1 MEHSQLDRRR
11 FLGGATT
18 GAALTLAAGA
28 FGLLASGPARAL
40 EAPAGK
46 VILTIRGSVTNANDS
61 GAASFDLAMLQKLP
75 SQTFSTKTPWFPQPR
90 KFTGVTLQAMLDA
103 VGASG
108 TQSASVKAI
117 ALNDYRVDI
126 PLEDFTKHG
135 AMLAY
140 WVDDKPM
147 TVREKGPLIIIYPFD
162 DEPELRN
169 ALHYSR
175 AIWQLRSLELR

>member
-1 MEHSQLDRRR
+1 MEHLSLDRRR
-11 FLGGATT
+11 FLGGAAS
-18 GAALTLAAGA
+18 GAALSIVVGASALIAPAA
-28 FGLLASGPARAL
+28 ARAL

-46 VILTIRGSVTNANDS
+46 VILTIRGAVANANDN
-61 GAASFDLAMLQKLP
+61 GAASFDLEMLQKLP

-90 KFTGVTLQAMLDA
+90 KFTGVSLQALLDA
-103 VGASG
+103 VGA
-108 TQSASVKAI
+108 QPVSVNAV

-126 PLEDFTKHG
+126 PLEDFTRHG

-147 TVREKGPLIIIYPFD
+147 TVREKGPLIVIYPFD
-162 DEPELRN
+162 ADADLRN
-169 ALHYSR
+169 AVHYSR